1 MKIKKLTAYL
11 LMSGMILGTMSSDL
25 YTIKAQAV
33 ETIEETEDKTPENE
47 TPQVPET
54 PEQPETEPENEE
66 VPEAAP
72 AGEIELSAEQF
83 PDQVI
88 LTFAGTCDKDGNGS
102 LSEAECMEVEELAM
116 PNAGIT
122 DLKGVENFRNL
133 QRVDVSQNAIGDF
146 TPVKDLSSLQ
156 ILKVNGN
163 PASVLDVTGCS
174 SLKKL
179 YAQNSTFSELHVTGL
194 GSLEEVRIENN
205 HLTDLDLTGLTSLRA
220 LSCYGNQL
228 HTLDA
233 RPAAALEV
241 LQADSNGMESL
252 LVEGLGNLK
261 TLHCQNNNLQQISLS
276 GLGALEEFNAANN
289 SLTELIVDEATALK
303 TVLAGNNQLS
313 GEFRF
318 GTAKQ
323 VSVENNQITN
333 LIGAEENIA
342 YLNFNNNQ
350 LTSLKMDSAAPE
362 RVYGNGNNL
371 SLLQFGDV
379 SNLKTLYCA
388 ENHLAWTESGKALDL
403 QLSPQTIELKRKY
416 DGEKYWTDLNEVLT
430 PQQLQRTE
438 VLMGENSQIASFD
451 KESGKV
457 FYTGPASALEYYFT
471 AGDVGE
477 DEGNARMLVQAKL
490 TEETV
495 TPPQEEKFHVTIKTN
510 DNSMGTVT
518 IDSADGSYKKGE
530 KAEVIA
536 VANEGFR
543 FVNWTDAEGNV
554 ISESNP
560 YVFEVTKD
568 LDLTANFEKIE
579 DSYLIYVESPDPQ
592 MGTVTMDPA
601 NEGNIYKEGTEITVK
616 AEPKDG
622 YEFTQWLE
630 VTEADGEEVLTPVEG
645 AQAEYKFHAESD
657 RVLRAEFRLAPVPET
672 YYRVVVQSNDE
683 NMGTVSM
690 DKEDGAY
697 KEGVTA
703 YVKAEAKEGFEFV
716 GWKEKGQSEYVSK
729 DAEYQF
735 KVTKNTELTGEFKAV
750 EVPHVPSAQEI
761 LNDILANNKIPSE
774 VKAGTERL
782 VLPEVPEGS
791 KIEIVA
797 VNPEGIIG
805 LDGKV
810 TTPENDTDVIVT
822 IQVTDTNGA
831 TAKADVKVLVRGEKA
846 DPDPTPDPD
855 DDNNGN
861 DNNGGNDNN
870 SGNNNNGGSNNG
882 GNNNTGNNGG
892 SSNSGSHNNG
902 STSGSHS
909 QSVQTGDN
917 ANVIMWAVLLV
928 AAVAAVGAV
937 VVIRRKKK

>member
-1 MKIKKLTAYL
+1 M
-11 LMSGMILGTMSSDL
+11 
-25 YTIKAQAV
+25 
-33 ETIEETEDKTPENE
+33 
-47 TPQVPET
+47 
-54 PEQPETEPENEE
+54 
-66 VPEAAP
+66 
-72 AGEIELSAEQF
+72 
-83 PDQVI
+83 
-88 LTFAGTCDKDGNGS
+88 
-102 LSEAECMEVEELAM
+102 
-116 PNAGIT
+116 
-122 DLKGVENFRNL
+122 
-133 QRVDVSQNAIGDF
+133 
-146 TPVKDLSSLQ
+146 
-156 ILKVNGN
+156 
-163 PASVLDVTGCS
+163 
-174 SLKKL
+174 
-179 YAQNSTFSELHVTGL
+179 
-194 GSLEEVRIENN
+194 
-205 HLTDLDLTGLTSLRA
+205 
-220 LSCYGNQL
+220 
-228 HTLDA
+228 
-233 RPAAALEV
+233 
-241 LQADSNGMESL
+241 
-252 LVEGLGNLK
+252 
-261 TLHCQNNNLQQISLS
+261 
-276 GLGALEEFNAANN
+276 
-289 SLTELIVDEATALK
+289 
-303 TVLAGNNQLS
+303 
-313 GEFRF
+313 
-318 GTAKQ
+318 
-323 VSVENNQITN
+323 
-333 LIGAEENIA
+333 
-342 YLNFNNNQ
+342 
-350 LTSLKMDSAAPE
+350 
-362 RVYGNGNNL
+362 
-371 SLLQFGDV
+371 
-379 SNLKTLYCA
+379 
-388 ENHLAWTESGKALDL
+388 
-403 QLSPQTIELKRKY
+403 
-416 DGEKYWTDLNEVLT
+416 
-430 PQQLQRTE
+430 
-438 VLMGENSQIASFD
+438 
-451 KESGKV
+451 
-457 FYTGPASALEYYFT
+457 
-471 AGDVGE
+471 
-477 DEGNARMLVQAKL
+477 
-490 TEETV
+490 
-495 TPPQEEKFHVTIKTN
+495 
-510 DNSMGTVT
+510 
-518 IDSADGSYKKGE
+518 
-530 KAEVIA
+530 
-536 VANEGFR
+536 ANEGFR

-616 AEPKDG
+616 AEPKAG
-622 YEFTQWLE
+622 YEFAQWLE

-645 AQAEYKFHAESD
+645 AQAEYKFNAESD

-716 GWKEKGQSEYVSK
+716 GWKEKGQTEYVSK

-846 DPDPTPDPD
+846 DPDDG
-855 DDNNGN
+855 NNGN
-861 DNNGGNDNN
+861 DNNGGNN
-870 SGNNNNGGSNNG
+870 
-882 GNNNTGNNGG
+882 NNGG

-937 VVIRRKKK
+937 VIIRRKKK

>member
-47 TPQVPET
+47 TPQIPET

-66 VPEAAP
+66 VTEAAP
-72 AGEIELSAEQF
+72 VGEIELSAEQF

-146 TPVKDLSSLQ
+146 APVKDLSSLQ

-233 RPAAALEV
+233 RPAAVLEV

-289 SLTELIVDEATALK
+289 SLTELIVDEASALK

-350 LTSLKMDSAAPE
+350 LISLKMDSAAPE
-362 RVYGNGNNL
+362 SVYGNQNNL

-616 AEPKDG
+616 AEPKAG
-622 YEFTQWLE
+622 YEFAQWLE

-716 GWKEKGQSEYVSK
+716 GWKEKGQTEYVSK

-735 KVTKNTELTGEFKAV
+735 KVTKNTELIGEFKAV

-822 IQVTDTNGA
+822 IQVTDTNEA

-846 DPDPTPDPD
+846 DPDPNPNPDPD
-855 DDNNGN
+855 SNPNPDPGPDDGNNGN

-870 SGNNNNGGSNNG
+870 SGNNNG
-882 GNNNTGNNGG
+882 
-892 SSNSGSHNNG
+892 GSHNNG

-917 ANVIMWAVLLV
+917 ANVIIWAVLLV

-937 VVIRRKKK
+937 MIIRRKKK

>member
-47 TPQVPET
+47 THQIPET

-66 VPEAAP
+66 VTEAAP
-72 AGEIELSAEQF
+72 VGEIELSAEQF

-146 TPVKDLSSLQ
+146 APVKDLSSLQ

-163 PASVLDVTGCS
+163 AASVLDVTGCS

-289 SLTELIVDEATALK
+289 SLTELIVDEASALK

-350 LTSLKMDSAAPE
+350 LISLKMDSAAPE
-362 RVYGNGNNL
+362 SVYGNQNNL

-495 TPPQEEKFHVTIKTN
+495 TPPQEEKFHVTIKIN

-622 YEFTQWLE
+622 YEFAQWLE
-630 VTEADGEEVLTPVEG
+630 VTEADGEEVLTPIEG
-645 AQAEYKFHAESD
+645 AQAEYKFKAESD
-657 RVLRAEFRLAPVPET
+657 RVLRAQFRLAPVPET
-672 YYRVVVQSNDE
+672 YYRVVAQSSDE

-690 DKEDGAY
+690 DKEDGTY
-697 KEGVTA
+697 KEGATA
-703 YVKAEAKEGFEFV
+703 SVKAEAKEGFEFV
-716 GWKEKGQSEYVSK
+716 GWKEKGQTEYVST

-735 KVTKNTELTGEFKAV
+735 TVEKNTELTGEFKPV

-761 LNDILANNKIPSE
+761 LNDILENHKIPSE
-774 VKAGTERL
+774 VKAGTEML

-846 DPDPTPDPD
+846 DPNPNPDPD
-855 DDNNGN
+855 DGNNGN

-870 SGNNNNGGSNNG
+870 SGNNNG
-882 GNNNTGNNGG
+882 
-892 SSNSGSHNNG
+892 GSHNNG

-937 VVIRRKKK
+937 MIIRRKKK

>member
-66 VPEAAP
+66 VSEAAP

-146 TPVKDLSSLQ
+146 APVKDLSSLQ

-233 RPAAALEV
+233 RPAAVLEV

-289 SLTELIVDEATALK
+289 SLTELIVDEASALK

-362 RVYGNGNNL
+362 RVYGNQNNL

-554 ISESNP
+554 ISDSNP

-616 AEPKDG
+616 AEPKAG
-622 YEFTQWLE
+622 YEFAQWLE
-630 VTEADGEEVLTPVEG
+630 VTKADGEEVLTPVEG
-645 AQAEYKFHAESD
+645 AQAEYKFNAESD

-716 GWKEKGQSEYVSK
+716 GWKEKGQTEYVSK

-735 KVTKNTELTGEFKAV
+735 KVTKNTELIGEFKAV

-810 TTPENDTDVIVT
+810 TTPENDKDVIVT

-831 TAKADVKVLVRGEKA
+831 TAKADVKVLVRGEKS
-846 DPDPTPDPD
+846 DPDPNPNPDPD
-855 DDNNGN
+855 SNPNPDPGPDDGNNGN

-870 SGNNNNGGSNNG
+870 SGNNNGE
-882 GNNNTGNNGG
+882 
-892 SSNSGSHNNG
+892 SHNNG
-902 STSGSHS
+902 STSGSHP

-937 VVIRRKKK
+937 MIIRRKKK

>member
-1 MKIKKLTAYL
+1 MYLKDIIRVGGKKMKIKKLTAYL
-11 LMSGMILGTMSSDL
+11 LMSGIILGTMSSDL

-146 TPVKDLSSLQ
+146 APVKDLSSLQ

-289 SLTELIVDEATALK
+289 SLKELIVDEATALK
-303 TVLAGNNQLS
+303 TVLAGNNRLS

-362 RVYGNGNNL
+362 SVYGNGNNL

-490 TEETV
+490 TEET
-495 TPPQEEKFHVTIKTN
+495 
-510 DNSMGTVT
+510 
-518 IDSADGSYKKGE
+518 
-530 KAEVIA
+530 
-536 VANEGFR
+536 
-543 FVNWTDAEGNV
+543 
-554 ISESNP
+554 
-560 YVFEVTKD
+560 
-568 LDLTANFEKIE
+568 
-579 DSYLIYVESPDPQ
+579 
-592 MGTVTMDPA
+592 
-601 NEGNIYKEGTEITVK
+601 
-616 AEPKDG
+616 
-622 YEFTQWLE
+622 
-630 VTEADGEEVLTPVEG
+630 
-645 AQAEYKFHAESD
+645 
-657 RVLRAEFRLAPVPET
+657 
-672 YYRVVVQSNDE
+672 
-683 NMGTVSM
+683 
-690 DKEDGAY
+690 
-697 KEGVTA
+697 
-703 YVKAEAKEGFEFV
+703 
-716 GWKEKGQSEYVSK
+716 
-729 DAEYQF
+729 
-735 KVTKNTELTGEFKAV
+735 
-750 EVPHVPSAQEI
+750 HVPGAQEI

-822 IQVTDTNGA
+822 IQVTDTNEA

-846 DPDPTPDPD
+846 DPD

-892 SSNSGSHNNG
+892 SSNGGSHNNG

-917 ANVIMWAVLLV
+917 ANVIMWAVLLL

-937 VVIRRKKK
+937 VIIRRKKK

>member
-25 YTIKAQAV
+25 YTIKVQAV

-47 TPQVPET
+47 TPQVSET

-146 TPVKDLSSLQ
+146 APVKDLSSLQ

-205 HLTDLDLTGLTSLRA
+205 HLTDLDLTGLTSLRV

-362 RVYGNGNNL
+362 SVYGNQNNL

-490 TEETV
+490 TEET
-495 TPPQEEKFHVTIKTN
+495 
-510 DNSMGTVT
+510 
-518 IDSADGSYKKGE
+518 
-530 KAEVIA
+530 
-536 VANEGFR
+536 
-543 FVNWTDAEGNV
+543 
-554 ISESNP
+554 
-560 YVFEVTKD
+560 
-568 LDLTANFEKIE
+568 
-579 DSYLIYVESPDPQ
+579 
-592 MGTVTMDPA
+592 
-601 NEGNIYKEGTEITVK
+601 
-616 AEPKDG
+616 
-622 YEFTQWLE
+622 
-630 VTEADGEEVLTPVEG
+630 
-645 AQAEYKFHAESD
+645 
-657 RVLRAEFRLAPVPET
+657 
-672 YYRVVVQSNDE
+672 
-683 NMGTVSM
+683 
-690 DKEDGAY
+690 
-697 KEGVTA
+697 
-703 YVKAEAKEGFEFV
+703 
-716 GWKEKGQSEYVSK
+716 
-729 DAEYQF
+729 
-735 KVTKNTELTGEFKAV
+735 
-750 EVPHVPSAQEI
+750 HVPGAQEI

-846 DPDPTPDPD
+846 DPDDG
-855 DDNNGN
+855 NNGN
-861 DNNGGNDNN
+861 DNNGGNN
-870 SGNNNNGGSNNG
+870 
-882 GNNNTGNNGG
+882 NNGG

-937 VVIRRKKK
+937 VIIRRKKK

>member
-47 TPQVPET
+47 TPQVSET

-146 TPVKDLSSLQ
+146 APVKDLSSLQ

-362 RVYGNGNNL
+362 SVYGNGNNL

-490 TEETV
+490 TEET
-495 TPPQEEKFHVTIKTN
+495 
-510 DNSMGTVT
+510 
-518 IDSADGSYKKGE
+518 
-530 KAEVIA
+530 
-536 VANEGFR
+536 
-543 FVNWTDAEGNV
+543 
-554 ISESNP
+554 
-560 YVFEVTKD
+560 
-568 LDLTANFEKIE
+568 
-579 DSYLIYVESPDPQ
+579 
-592 MGTVTMDPA
+592 
-601 NEGNIYKEGTEITVK
+601 
-616 AEPKDG
+616 
-622 YEFTQWLE
+622 
-630 VTEADGEEVLTPVEG
+630 
-645 AQAEYKFHAESD
+645 
-657 RVLRAEFRLAPVPET
+657 
-672 YYRVVVQSNDE
+672 
-683 NMGTVSM
+683 
-690 DKEDGAY
+690 
-697 KEGVTA
+697 
-703 YVKAEAKEGFEFV
+703 
-716 GWKEKGQSEYVSK
+716 
-729 DAEYQF
+729 
-735 KVTKNTELTGEFKAV
+735 
-750 EVPHVPSAQEI
+750 HVPGAQEI

-822 IQVTDTNGA
+822 IQVTDTNEA

-846 DPDPTPDPD
+846 DPD

-892 SSNSGSHNNG
+892 SSNGGSHNNG

-937 VVIRRKKK
+937 VIIRRKKK